1 MCIRDSLEAEEARRK
16 ALLSDDI
23 RQLVEELEDRVTAQ
37 EKEEENFDIEEELEL
52 AKAEGESVE
61 EEIVDQF
68 ISEEELD
75 DIVEEPEAVS
85 YTHLDVYKRQHRE
98 SPIRVRS
105 WWQCVRKQ
113 ESL

>member
-1 MCIRDSLEAEEARRK
+1 M
-16 ALLSDDI
+16 LSDDI

-68 ISEEELD
+68 ISEE
-75 DIVEEPEAVS
+75 
-85 YTHLDVYKRQHRE
+85 
-98 SPIRVRS
+98 
-105 WWQCVRKQ
+105 
-113 ESL
+113 